1 MHLYAN
7 SMNILERIQQR
18 LPVEQSETAQ
28 RAAAVRKTLVRT
40 AFELHRLRG
49 NGSMSPDSGQAGQ
62 WDGDARRQPRR
73 EPRHLGTPMRAK
85 DESVPDETVSFW
97 A

>member
-18 LPVEQSETAQ
+18 LPVEQNETAQ
-28 RAAAVRKTLVRT
+28 RAAAVRRTLVRT
-40 AFELHRLRG
+40 AFELHRLG
-49 NGSMSPDSGQAGQ
+49 GDGSMAGQ
-62 WDGDARRQPRR
+62 WDGDARRQPGR
-73 EPRHLGTPMRAK
+73 EPKRTERPVRA
-85 DESVPDETVSFW
+85 EEVVPDEPVSFW

>member
-18 LPVEQSETAQ
+18 LPVEQNETAQ
-28 RAAAVRKTLVRT
+28 RAAAVRRTLVRT
-40 AFELHRLRG
+40 AFELHRLG
-49 NGSMSPDSGQAGQ
+49 GDGSLAEG
-62 WDGDARRQPRR
+62 WDGDARRQPRH
-73 EPRHLGTPMRAK
+73 EPRRVQLPVRTE
-85 DESVPDETVSFW
+85 DEVRLDETISFW

>member
-7 SMNILERIQQR
+7 SMSILERIQQR

-28 RAAAVRKTLVRT
+28 RAAAVRRTLVRT
-40 AFELHRLRG
+40 AYELHRLG
-49 NGSMSPDSGQAGQ
+49 GDGSMSCQSEQNGQ

-73 EPRHLGTPMRAK
+73 EPQHVELPVRAE
-85 DESVPDETVSFW
+85 DDVVLDETVSLW

>member
-18 LPVEQSETAQ
+18 LPVEQNETAQ
-28 RAAAVRKTLVRT
+28 RAAAVRRTLVRT
-40 AFELHRLRG
+40 AFELHRLG
-49 NGSMSPDSGQAGQ
+49 GDGSMAGQ
-62 WDGDARRQPRR
+62 WDGDARRQPGR
-73 EPRHLGTPMRAK
+73 EPRRAEPPVRAE
-85 DESVPDETVSFW
+85 DEAVLDEAVSFW

>member
-18 LPVEQSETAQ
+18 LPVEQNETAQ
-28 RAAAVRKTLVRT
+28 RAAAVRRTLVRS
-40 AFELHRLRG
+40 AFELHRLG
-49 NGSMSPDSGQAGQ
+49 GDGSMIGQ
-62 WDGDARRQPRR
+62 WDGDARRQASR
-73 EPRHLGTPMRAK
+73 EPNRERTPVRAE
-85 DESVPDETVSFW
+85 DEVVLDETISFW